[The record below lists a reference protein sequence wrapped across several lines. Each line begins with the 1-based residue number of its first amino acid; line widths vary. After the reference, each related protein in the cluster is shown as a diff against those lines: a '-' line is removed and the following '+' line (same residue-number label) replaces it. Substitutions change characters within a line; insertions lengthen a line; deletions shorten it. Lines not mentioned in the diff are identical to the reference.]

1 MEIVEQKSG
10 NVLTLAL
17 QGRLDGMTSKGVEQK
32 ILALIEGGERRL
44 ALDLSGLEYVS
55 SIGLRVLMLAAKR
68 LKAVGGKL
76 AICGLKPAIKKV
88 FDIAGFGSI
97 LRIVPTR
104 QDAEKELSAP

>member
-1 MEIVEQKSG
+1 
-10 NVLTLAL
+10 
-17 QGRLDGMTSKGVEQK
+17 
-32 ILALIEGGERRL
+32 
-44 ALDLSGLEYVS
+44 
-55 SIGLRVLMLAAKR
+55 MLAAKR

-88 FDIAGFGSI
+88 FDIAGFGTI